1 MGIGRFFKKVG
12 KGIGKQFKKSGFANK
27 LFTKYIPRGLGEG
40 ADILG
45 KVGGVASKIAGY
57 ATPLLSV
64 VAPELGIP
72 LGMATNA
79 LGKVAQAGR
88 IASQGSQV
96 LKQGRDIYGGVA
108 GGISQIQKG
117 NLRVGGGNIGNALE
131 KARDLPKSAV
141 MNFA

>member
-12 KGIGKQFKKSGFANK
+12 KGIGKQFKKGSFTSK

-40 ADILG
+40 AEVLG

-72 LGMATNA
+72 LGMAQNA
-79 LGKVAQAGR
+79 LGRVAQAGR

-108 GGISQIQKG
+108 GGISQIKQG